1 MRLIDKEGR
10 YNSSILL
17 HQSQDNGRDGRRT
30 EDGDG
35 WCLRFA
41 NGAMLK
47 LYDNGQAST
56 VGKGANAI
64 AQLLDVPVE
73 PGNL

>member
-1 MRLIDKEGR
+1 MVMIMDVDKAIAQVSAAGIE
-10 YNSSILL
+10 LT
-17 HQSQDNGRDGRRT
+17 DCRRT
-30 EDGDG
+30 EDSDG

-41 NGAMLK
+41 NGAVLK